1 MQENT
6 AMVIQTEILPHNLD
20 AEIQKAV
27 QMRAALDKLFNSLLH
42 QGVDFDRIPG
52 TDKPTLL
59 KPGAELLCQVFR
71 LAVGEPK
78 IINSTEDFE
87 KGIFSYTVS
96 LQILHRDTGALVATG
111 IGSANS
117 HEVKYKYRNTIGD
130 DGEKLKVLN
139 PEPAD
144 QQNTLV
150 KMAAKRAYIDGVLKA
165 TGASRM
171 FTQDVEDMP
180 WLTPEKASSK
190 QISYIKSLF
199 KGAKDETSLTE
210 ISKIVGR
217 EVKAWEE
224 ITRNEAKKVI
234 DARKDAQSKV
244 NEKASSKTG
253 EKAEVTYFCSRCK
266 DKITQSVATYSE
278 KNHGKH
284 LCVKCQK
291 TAGDAPDGN
300 IQVDP
305 ADDPDL
311 PWNKGQS

>member
-6 AMVIQTEILPHNLD
+6 ALVVQTTEILPHNLD

-27 QMRAALDKLFNSLLH
+27 QMRAALDKLFNTLLK
-42 QGVDFDRIPG
+42 QGTDFDRIPG

-71 LAVGEPK
+71 LATGELK
-78 IINSTEDFE
+78 IINSIEDFE

-96 LQILHRDTGALVATG
+96 MQILHRDTGALISTG

-117 HEVKYKYRNTIGD
+117 QEVKYKYRNIEQ
-130 DGEKLKVLN
+130 DGEKVKVLN

-180 WLTPEKASSK
+180 WLAPEKASSR
-190 QISYIKSLF
+190 QINYIKDLL
-199 KGAKDETSLTE
+199 KGAK
-210 ISKIVGR
+210 
-217 EVKAWEE
+217 EE
-224 ITRNEAKKVI
+224 EMFERIGGILDRDIDDWDDITREEATKVI
-234 DARKDAQSKV
+234 DALKGQAGSKAAD
-244 NEKASSKTG
+244 E
-253 EKAEVTYFCSRCK
+253 
-266 DKITQSVATYSE
+266 
-278 KNHGKH
+278 HGKKKQGAKSKCEECGAEITDAVAEFSKKNFGRH
-284 LCVKCQK
+284 LCMKCQK
-291 TAGDAPDGN
+291 KQKEKETETFDVPGEEP
-300 IQVDP
+300 P
-305 ADDPDL
+305 F
-311 PWNKGQS
+311 